1 MTLFDLVAT
10 LTLDDSDY
18 EQKMTNAE
26 EAAEAAGTKIGNGL
40 KTAGAI
46 AGKAVVA
53 GVGAAVT
60 GVTALTSQAVSA
72 YSEQEQLIGGIETLF
87 KADADTM
94 IKYANDAYKTA
105 GMSASQYMNTA
116 IESSAAMINSLG
128 GDTSKA
134 AEMTNLAITDMSD
147 NVNKMGTSM
156 ESIQNAYRGFSRG
169 NFTMLDNLSL
179 GFSGTKEG
187 MQELLDKAQE
197 LSGVEYDISSYS
209 DIVQAIHVVQEE
221 MGIAGTTAKE
231 AGDTIQGSAGSM
243 KAAWQNLVVAFASGK
258 DIEGAL
264 NNLVNSAEGA
274 LNNMLPIIESVL
286 TNIAEGV
293 SKLAP
298 VISERLPV
306 LMEEILPPLIE
317 AINSLLQGLLAALPT
332 LLQVIIEALPS
343 ILDTIITAIIDMLPL
358 IVQLGGQLIM
368 GLAEGLIEALPD
380 LIPAL
385 VAVIMQIVTMLTNP
399 ESIMK
404 LIDVA
409 IRLMVALST
418 GLINAIPEILKAI
431 PQIILNIV
439 TALIEAIPQ
448 LIKSGLDLI
457 IGLATGILSGDAQII
472 EAIVQIMGSLGDT
485 IGQTIDEALAWGKD
499 LIDNFING
507 IKAKWG
513 DLKNTVGSMA
523 QTVKDYIGF
532 SEPEKGPL
540 SNFHTY
546 APDMMNLFIKG
557 IEDNEAKLQSALA
570 DTFTFDGA
578 EIVGNVI
585 PTSGVMAIN
594 DKNNN
599 TNLTTGDSVN
609 NNAVPVNVNVV
620 LEGDAGKLFTVVKNQ
635 NDVYT
640 KANGVSA
647 FAHQE

>member
-10 LTLDDSDY
+10 LKLDDSDY
-18 EQKMTNAE
+18 EQKMTDAE
-26 EAAEAAGTKIGNGL
+26 AAAEATGAKIGNGL
-40 KTAGAI
+40 KAAGSI

-60 GVTALTSQAVSA
+60 GVTALTKQAVDA

-87 KADADTM
+87 KGDADTM
-94 IKYANDAYKTA
+94 IQYANEAYKTA
-105 GMSASQYMNTA
+105 GMSASEYMNTA

-169 NFTMLDNLSL
+169 EFRMLDNLSL
-179 GFSGTKEG
+179 GFAGTTEG
-187 MQELLDKAQE
+187 MQQLLDKAQE

-264 NNLVNSAEGA
+264 NNLIDSAEGA
-274 LNNMLPIIESVL
+274 LNNILPIVESVL

-317 AINSLLQGLLAALPT
+317 AVNSLLEGLLAALPT

-358 IVQLGGQLIM
+358 LVELGGQLIM
-368 GLAEGLIEALPD
+368 GLAEGLVEALPD

-385 VAVIMQIVTMLTNP
+385 VAVIMQIVTMLTDP

-409 IRLMVALST
+409 VRLMVALAT
-418 GLINAIPEILKAI
+418 GLINAIPEILKAL

-439 TALIEAIPQ
+439 MALLEAVPQ

-472 EAIVQIMGSLGDT
+472 GAIVEILAGLGDT
-485 IGQTIDEALAWGKD
+485 VKGTIDDALSWGRD
-499 LIDNFING
+499 LIDNFVGG
-507 IKAKWG
+507 IKEKW
-513 DLKNTVGSMA
+513 DTLKNTVASVA
-523 QTVKDYIGF
+523 QTVKDFLGF
-532 SEPEKGPL
+532 SEPKKGPL

-557 IEDNEAKLQSALA
+557 ILDNEDKLQSTL
-570 DTFTFDGA
+570 DDVFTFDGA
-578 EIVGNVI
+578 DITGGVI
-585 PTSGVMAIN
+585 PTSGVMSMDN
-594 DKNNN
+594 STNNPSTN
-599 TNLTTGDSVN
+599 TG
-609 NNAVPVNVNVV
+609 NNANNPVPVNVNVV
-620 LEGDAGKLFTVVKNQ
+620 LEGDAGKLFTVVKTQ

-647 FAHQE
+647 FAY